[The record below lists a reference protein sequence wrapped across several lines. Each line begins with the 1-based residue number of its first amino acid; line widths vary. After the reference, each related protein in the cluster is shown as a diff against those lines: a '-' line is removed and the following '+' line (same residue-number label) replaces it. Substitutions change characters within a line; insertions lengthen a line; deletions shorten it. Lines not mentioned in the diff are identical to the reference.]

1 MTAAQAARRLQR
13 EASRIPGDPRR
24 FLADPRRALE
34 VGLVLLALF
43 VLLAFVVPQAPLELE
58 QRWNEWMSDIATLV
72 LKDIA
77 LVFNYLGR
85 GFGRALL
92 IAVPAAV
99 LLVARRRWSLA
110 AFALTEALTP
120 LISSITKA
128 LVDRPRPPAPLV
140 HPSGASFPSGH
151 SAFAG
156 ATAVVV
162 ILLFTHVGPRRRMWW
177 SLAVLATAAM
187 AWSRTYLHAHW
198 LLDVTAGSILGVGV
212 ALIVCGGVQVLATRR
227 SVGASGA
234 G

>member
-1 MTAAQAARRLQR
+1 ML
-13 EASRIPGDPRR
+13 
-24 FLADPRRALE
+24 
-34 VGLVLLALF
+34 GLVLLALF

-58 QRWNEWMSDIATLV
+58 QRWNEWMSDIATPV

-85 GFGRALL
+85 GLGRALL
-92 IAVPAAV
+92 IAVPAVV
-99 LLVARRRWSLA
+99 LFVARRRWSLA

-151 SAFAG
+151 AAFAG

-162 ILLFTHVGPRRRMWW
+162 ILLFTLVGPRRRMWW
-177 SLAVLATAAM
+177 SLAVLATAANGLEPHLP
-187 AWSRTYLHAHW
+187 ARALAARRYGWVDSRRGRRSNRLRRRPGARDSPLRRGFWSW
-198 LLDVTAGSILGVGV
+198 LGVSY
-212 ALIVCGGVQVLATRR
+212 RR
-227 SVGASGA
+227 GSYRSRCS
-234 G
+234 

>member
-1 MTAAQAARRLQR
+1 MTAARAARLKRLP
-13 EASRIPGDPRR
+13 SRIPGDPRR
-24 FLADPRRALE
+24 FLADPRRALV

-58 QRWNEWMSDIATLV
+58 QRWNEWMSDIATAV

-99 LLVARRRWSLA
+99 LFVARRRWSLA

-120 LISSITKA
+120 LISSITKV

-156 ATAVVV
+156 ATAVVI

-177 SLAVLATAAM
+177 SLAVFVTAGM

>member
-1 MTAAQAARRLQR
+1 MTAAQAARRLKR
-13 EASRIPGDPRR
+13 VRSRIPGDPRR
-24 FLADPRRALE
+24 FLADPRRAL
-34 VGLVLLALF
+34 VLGLVLFALF

-58 QRWNEWMSDIATLV
+58 QRWNEWMTDIATLV

-77 LVFNYLGR
+77 LVFNALGR
-85 GFGRALL
+85 GVGRALL
-92 IAVPAAV
+92 IAAPAAV

-156 ATAVVV
+156 ATAVAV
-162 ILLFTHVGPRRRMWW
+162 ILLFTRVGPRRRMWW
-177 SLAVLATAAM
+177 SLAVFVTAAM

-198 LLDVTAGSILGVGV
+198 LLDVTAGATLGVGV
-212 ALIVCGGVQVLATRR
+212 ALIVCGGVQVLATRG

>member
-1 MTAAQAARRLQR
+1 MTAAPAARRLKR
-13 EASRIPGDPRR
+13 VSSRIPGDPRR
-24 FLADPRRALE
+24 FLADPRRALV

-58 QRWNEWMSDIATLV
+58 QRWNEWMSDIATPV

-85 GFGRALL
+85 GLGRALL
-92 IAVPAAV
+92 IAVPAVV
-99 LLVARRRWSLA
+99 LFVGGRRWSLA

-128 LVDRPRPPAPLV
+128 LVGRPRPPAPLV
-140 HPSGASFPSGH
+140 HPSGTSFPSGH
-151 SAFAG
+151 AAFAA
-156 ATAVVV
+156 ATAVAAV
-162 ILLFTHVGPRRRMWW
+162 LLFTHVGPPRRMWW
-177 SLAVLATAAM
+177 SLAVLAIAGM

-198 LLDVTAGSILGVGV
+198 LLDVTGGSILGVGV
-212 ALIVCGGVQVLATRR
+212 ALVVCGGVQMFATRR
-227 SVGASGA
+227 SAGASGP

>member
-1 MTAAQAARRLQR
+1 M
-13 EASRIPGDPRR
+13 
-24 FLADPRRALE
+24 
-34 VGLVLLALF
+34 VGLVLLSLF

-58 QRWNEWMSDIATLV
+58 QRWNEWMTDIATPV

-85 GFGRALL
+85 GLGRALL
-92 IAVPAAV
+92 IAIPAAL

-120 LISSITKA
+120 LISSITKV

-151 SAFAG
+151 AAFAG
-156 ATAVVV
+156 ATAVAV
-162 ILLFTHVGPRRRMWW
+162 ILLFTLVGPRRRMWW
-177 SLAVLATAAM
+177 SLVVLATAAM

-198 LLDVTAGSILGVGV
+198 LLDVTAGSILGVGI
-212 ALIVCGGVQVLATRR
+212 ALIVFGGVQLLATRR
-227 SVGASGA
+227 SVGASRTG
-234 G
+234 

>member
-1 MTAAQAARRLQR
+1 MTAAQQVRGLKRVR
-13 EASRIPGDPRR
+13 SRIPGDPQR
-24 FLADPRRALE
+24 FLVDPRRAL
-34 VGLVLLALF
+34 VLGLVLFALF
-43 VLLAFVVPQAPLELE
+43 VLLAFLIPQAPLELE
-58 QRWNEWMSDIATLV
+58 QRWNEWMSDIATFV

-77 LVFNYLGR
+77 LVFNALGR
-85 GFGRALL
+85 GVARALL
-92 IAVPAAV
+92 IAAPAAV
-99 LLVARRRWSLA
+99 LLVARRWWSLA

-156 ATAVVV
+156 ATAVAV
-162 ILLFTHVGPRRRMWW
+162 ILLFTHVGPRRRLWW
-177 SLAVLATAAM
+177 SLVVLATAAM

-212 ALIVCGGVQVLATRR
+212 ALIVFGGVQLLATRR
-227 SVGASGA
+227 SVGASRTG
-234 G
+234 

>member
-1 MTAAQAARRLQR
+1 V
-13 EASRIPGDPRR
+13 
-24 FLADPRRALE
+24 
-34 VGLVLLALF
+34 VGLVLLSLF

-58 QRWNEWMSDIATLV
+58 QRWNEWMTDIATPV

-85 GFGRALL
+85 GLGRALL
-92 IAVPAAV
+92 IAIPAA
-99 LLVARRRWSLA
+99 LLLIARRRWSLA

-120 LISSITKA
+120 LISSITKV

-151 SAFAG
+151 AAFAG
-156 ATAVVV
+156 ATAVAV
-162 ILLFTHVGPRRRMWW
+162 ILLFTLVGPRRRMWW
-177 SLAVLATAAM
+177 SLVVLATAAM

-212 ALIVCGGVQVLATRR
+212 ALIVFGGVQVLATRR
-227 SVGASGA
+227 SAGASGT

>member
-1 MTAAQAARRLQR
+1 
-13 EASRIPGDPRR
+13 
-24 FLADPRRALE
+24 
-34 VGLVLLALF
+34 
-43 VLLAFVVPQAPLELE
+43 
-58 QRWNEWMSDIATLV
+58 

-77 LVFNYLGR
+77 LVFNALGR
-85 GFGRALL
+85 GVGRALL
-92 IAVPAAV
+92 ISAPAAV
-99 LLVARRRWSLA
+99 LFVARRRWSLA

-128 LVDRPRPPAPLV
+128 LVDRPRPPVPLV

-156 ATAVVV
+156 ATAVAV

-177 SLAVLATAAM
+177 SLAVFVTAGM

-212 ALIVCGGVQVLATRR
+212 ALIVFGGVQVLATRR
-227 SVGASGA
+227 SDTARPHIVPTG
-234 G
+234 

>member
-1 MTAAQAARRLQR
+1 ML
-13 EASRIPGDPRR
+13 
-24 FLADPRRALE
+24 
-34 VGLVLLALF
+34 GLVLLALF

-58 QRWNEWMSDIATLV
+58 QRWNEWMSDIATPV

-110 AFALTEALTP
+110 AFALTEALTS
-120 LISSITKA
+120 LISSITKV

-156 ATAVVV
+156 ATAVAV
-162 ILLFTHVGPRRRMWW
+162 ILLFTQVGQ
-177 SLAVLATAAM
+177 
-187 AWSRTYLHAHW
+187 
-198 LLDVTAGSILGVGV
+198 GGE
-212 ALIVCGGVQVLATRR
+212 CGGR
-227 SVGASGA
+227 SPCS
-234 G
+234 